1 MINGYW
7 SDGISLGFGEAAA
20 MALAIKEFGIV
31 ASNNLSDIESILKK
45 EEIPILTFSMILVFC
60 FELNLMSKKE
70 INLIWQEIIKN
81 TNQSLPKNSFD
92 EYYDDLFEVDC
103 ANLLIVVSKIILLY
117 HINFYLF

>member
-45 EEIPILTFSMILVFC
+45 
-60 FELNLMSKKE
+60 KRY
-70 INLIWQEIIKN
+70 Q
-81 TNQSLPKNSFD
+81 
-92 EYYDDLFEVDC
+92 Y
-103 ANLLIVVSKIILLY
+103 
-117 HINFYLF
+117 